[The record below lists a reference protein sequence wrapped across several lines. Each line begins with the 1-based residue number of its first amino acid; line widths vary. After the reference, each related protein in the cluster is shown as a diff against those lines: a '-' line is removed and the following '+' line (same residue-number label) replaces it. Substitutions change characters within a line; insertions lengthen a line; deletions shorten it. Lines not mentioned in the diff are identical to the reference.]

1 MAVKIK
7 DLIGADIAQLNKI
20 KPAYLINQLN
30 LLFAMKTVKNF
41 NPQLQIDTW
50 VQTQAKEMKKRVVG
64 LETADFQIG
73 ILFDSQKLDRLSS
86 QL

>member
-1 MAVKIK
+1 
-7 DLIGADIAQLNKI
+7 
-20 KPAYLINQLN
+20 
-30 LLFAMKTVKNF
+30 MKTVKNF